1 MIRIRSP
8 IFLLTPEER
17 EEFVRKEPQSL
28 KYIHKVLG
36 AQEYTNNIERYLVFT
51 HYKYYRA
58 EVEG

>member
-36 AQEYTNNIERYLVFT
+36 AQVYTNNIERYLVF
-51 HYKYYRA
+51 YPLQIL
-58 EVEG
+58 